1 MFETECYSINNIEIV
16 KEFDICNKHLQVK
29 FFFNST
35 LINGFLTKEV
45 LLRSDSFFSECR
57 KEEIFVNIDNK
68 FNIVVKNK
76 KVILAGVTNLN
87 ETETIK
93 LNLTQNN
100 TQNEFDTFDN
110 MISNYDNDVKL
121 NGLFC
126 FVFCFFFW
134 LFLS

>member
-1 MFETECYSINNIEIV
+1 M
-16 KEFDICNKHLQVK
+16 
-29 FFFNST
+29 
-35 LINGFLTKEV
+35 
-45 LLRSDSFFSECR
+45 
-57 KEEIFVNIDNK
+57 
-68 FNIVVKNK
+68 
-76 KVILAGVTNLN
+76 N

-126 FVFCFFFW
+126 FVFCFFFGYFHLDNTISYIVQQNEKVFFKGFYKW
-134 LFLS
+134 NDKKIFWK